1 MKGVAWVFA
10 RGGSKGLPGKNI
22 KPLAGKPLIAWSIE
36 LARSTGCFDAV
47 FVSTDDEE
55 IAGVAAAH
63 GAEIPFMRPAELAT
77 DTASEWLAWQHAA
90 RWQQLH
96 YPGVEGFTS
105 LPATS
110 PLRTTQ
116 HILEAVSLAADHDLV
131 LGITPAPH
139 HPAFNMVRVQN
150 SQVSLWDEQAPRL
163 VRRQDAE
170 RAYNITT
177 VVYATRVAHV
187 LAASHVLEGNIGY
200 IEVAPLN
207 AVDIDTGMDFLWAQW
222 LLEQANVG

>member
-55 IAGVAAAH
+55 IARVAAAH
-63 GAEIPFMRPAELAT
+63 GAEIPFMRPEELAT
-77 DTASEWLAWQHAA
+77 DTASEWHAWQHAA
-90 RWQQLH
+90 HWQKRH

-110 PLRTTQ
+110 PLRTRH
-116 HILEAVSLAADHDLV
+116 HILEAVARSADYDLV

-150 SQVSLWDEQAPRL
+150 AQVSLWDEQAPRL
-163 VRRQDAE
+163 VRRQDGE
-170 RAYNITT
+170 PAYNITT
-177 VVYATRVAHV
+177 VVYATRVSHV
-187 LAASHVLEGNIGY
+187 LAASHVLEGKIGY
-200 IEVAPLN
+200 IEVAPMN

-222 LLEQANVG
+222 LLEQAHVG